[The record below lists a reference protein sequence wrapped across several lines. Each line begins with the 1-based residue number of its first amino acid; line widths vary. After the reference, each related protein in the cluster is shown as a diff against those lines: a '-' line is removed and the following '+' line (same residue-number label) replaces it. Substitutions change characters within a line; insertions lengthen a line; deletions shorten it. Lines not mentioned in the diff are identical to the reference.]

1 MPPEE
6 TPSPTGSLPA
16 EMAIR
21 QEVDTLPP
29 IEVFA
34 NPVEEPVKPSATS
47 RMRRRSSPAPETPS
61 PRLEREPQR
70 SKPDP
75 RPKPQPRPEPSGE
88 PEVQPVWA
96 EPEQSPEPSWMMP
109 AEALASEPEPAW
121 IAPEPRP
128 PVNDLR
134 RRYEALGDAVRTN
147 GELRPPDDENPVADE
162 PETRPRRARQRRDDD
177 PTDRSRKGRKQ
188 AEKARLDEHT
198 PVEDAKPVEL
208 SRAEARM
215 EGHHPIESSTG
226 PLGRLRRPPK
236 LAEDHVHVT
245 AESRSAVGLTR
256 RVCIE
261 CSHVS
266 ISADE

>member
-1 MPPEE
+1 
-6 TPSPTGSLPA
+6 
-16 EMAIR
+16 
-21 QEVDTLPP
+21 
-29 IEVFA
+29 
-34 NPVEEPVKPSATS
+34 
-47 RMRRRSSPAPETPS
+47 
-61 PRLEREPQR
+61 
-70 SKPDP
+70 
-75 RPKPQPRPEPSGE
+75 
-88 PEVQPVWA
+88 
-96 EPEQSPEPSWMMP
+96 MMP

-162 PETRPRRARQRRDDD
+162 PETRPRRARQDATTTPLTGRARAESRRKRHDWMS
-177 PTDRSRKGRKQ
+177 TRRSK
-188 AEKARLDEHT
+188 T
-198 PVEDAKPVEL
+198 PSPSSS

-226 PLGRLRRPPK
+226 LLGRLGAHRSSPK
-236 LAEDHVHVT
+236 T
-245 AESRSAVGLTR
+245 MCTSAESRSAVGLTR